1 MPQTQ
6 NTVSIDLK
14 YAQAQR
20 RWHHIDADGKV
31 LGRIATRAA
40 ELLRGKHKR
49 FFTPAVDCGDFVV
62 VTNASKVKLTG
73 NKIDQ
78 KFYFSHSGYAKGAK
92 VTPIKLQMERDPRKV
107 VMLAVKRMLQ
117 VNRLRGPQLKR
128 LKVYPGAE
136 NPHADLVAPKDSP
149 GASHPGAAASKEGNN
164 ANG

>member
-1 MPQTQ
+1 MPHDTF
-6 NTVSIDLK
+6 SIDTK
-14 YAQAQR
+14 FAQDRR

-31 LGRIATRAA
+31 LGRIATQAA
-40 ELLRGKHKR
+40 EWLRGKHKR
-49 FFTPAVDCGDFVV
+49 FFTPHVDCGDFVV
-62 VTNASKVKLTG
+62 VTNAAKVKLTG

-92 VTPIKLQMERDPRKV
+92 VTPLKLQMERDPRKV

-128 LKVYPGAE
+128 LKVYPDASH
-136 NPHADLVAPKDSP
+136 PHADLMNA
-149 GASHPGAAASKEGNN
+149 GKEGTK

>member
-1 MPQTQ
+1 MPQ
-6 NTVSIDLK
+6 NTFNPDTK
-14 YAQAQR
+14 YAQDRR
-20 RWHHIDADGKV
+20 RWHHIDADGQV

-40 ELLRGKHKR
+40 VLLRGKHKR
-49 FFTPAVDCGDFVV
+49 FFTPSVDCGDFVV
-62 VTNASKVKLTG
+62 VTNAKKVKLTG
-73 NKIDQ
+73 NKLEQ

-92 VTPIKLQMERDPRKV
+92 VTPMKLQMERDPRRV

-136 NPHADLVAPKDSP
+136 HPHAALVAAP
-149 GASHPGAAASKEGNN
+149 AKEGEK